1 LNRDLMKDFLRESFP
16 NPERKGCPDE
26 DTLQALA
33 EDRLPLDHPAL
44 LHVGSC
50 SECYAEYLH
59 MRQDFE
65 EALAGNLSPEKNV
78 GPVAVPAEK
87 PPMSVPHKIVPA
99 KAASRIRLRLLAA
112 AAALIVLVGGE
123 ALYLAHSR
131 QNPSHSGTLA
141 ESETPVTMSVDLFS
155 AVTTRGLGDEAT
167 PIQRVSLPAAIVQL
181 TVTLPRFSQTG
192 NYEIQVSKDR
202 AGHQLVANGFGT
214 AAEIGGKVLL
224 PVTLDLRP
232 ATPGAYFLATVRGS
246 DDGTYYYPLQVR

>member
-1 LNRDLMKDFLRESFP
+1 MKDFLRESFP

-59 MRQDFE
+59 IRQDFE
-65 EALAGNLSPEKNV
+65 EALAGNLSPGNDV

-87 PPMSVPHKIVPA
+87 PA
-99 KAASRIRLRLLAA
+99 KGASRIRLRILAA

-131 QNPSHSGTLA
+131 QNPSRSGPLA
-141 ESETPVTMSVDLFS
+141 KSETPVTMSVDLYS

-167 PIQRVSLPAAIVQL
+167 AIQRISLPAAVVQL
-181 TVTLPRFSQTG
+181 TVTLPRFSQAG
-192 NYEIQVSKDR
+192 KYEVQVSKDR
-202 AGHQLVANGFGT
+202 AGHQPVTNGFGT

-232 ATPGAYFLATVRGS
+232 APPGAYFLATVRGS
-246 DDGTYYYPLQVR
+246 DDGTYFYPLQVR